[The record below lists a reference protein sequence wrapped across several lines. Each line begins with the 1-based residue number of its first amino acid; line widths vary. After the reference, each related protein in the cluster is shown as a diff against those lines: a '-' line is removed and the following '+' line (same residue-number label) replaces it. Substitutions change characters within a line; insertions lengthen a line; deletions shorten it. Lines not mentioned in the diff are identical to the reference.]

1 MLYYNRN
8 NLLSYLVTLYRNQ
21 NSIVSYPNADVSYP
35 VATDRNL
42 YAVIKLVS

>member
-8 NLLSYLVTLYRNQ
+8 TVSYLVTLYRNQ